1 MLKYI
6 LFLSLVFSSQIH
18 AEKFKLKFNDKSE
31 IEILKSLDINET
43 FACDTQ
49 YLKTKKEISEVKVL
63 FFHRSIEKGKVFVS
77 TLSKMLKEENIP
89 NTFLYLAMVE
99 SKFLADAKSH
109 KSAAGLWQ
117 LMPTIAKKYNLTIN
131 NKIDE
136 RLDPVKSTKAAI
148 EYLKYLHKRFKKW
161 YLVAIAYNAGETRLS
176 ILLKKL
182 KIDDLAILID
192 PDSNYL
198 PKETRN
204 YIRRFISTALLAD
217 TALKVDQFSDDNNS
231 NIALEEIKAKKGE
244 SLKAIAEKFDLPL
257 ASMKKFN
264 PHILKGILPKGK
276 KRFCVYIPNDKLKK
290 TNKICSNEDI
300 FIYTIKSGDTLSKL
314 SKKYNNKLSAI
325 KELNKDLGHVLKIGQ
340 EIALIGDL
348 NNTKVVKKKKKII
361 KIKTKKIIKDK
372 KQIVKKEKAK
382 ERKKSIFI
390 YTTTGED
397 TIFKISKKFNNKIAT
412 IRELNKDLPIIIKEG
427 IKIKVIHTPK

>member
-182 KIDDLAILID
+182 KMDDLAILID

-290 TNKICSNEDI
+290 TNKICSNKDI

-348 NNTKVVKKKKKII
+348 NNTKVVKKK
-361 KIKTKKIIKDK
+361 KKIIKDK